1 MTSDIYI
8 NKQKLFDRWAPHYD
22 CLLTT
27 VFYQA
32 VHKRLVEYVELD
44 QQSKVL
50 DLGCGT
56 GRLLHRLAIKF
67 PTLEGTGLDL
77 STEMISQAQQ
87 TNQHADSINYRH
99 GNAEALPFGDEQ
111 FDAVFNTISFLHYPN
126 PQKVLS
132 EISRVLRPNGCFYLA
147 DYTVPE
153 AINTGYFPFFAGGLT
168 FYSPKQREQ
177 LGMAAD
183 LEYLSHYYLLC
194 PVMLTVFTKLVV

>member
-32 VHKRLVEYVELD
+32 VHKRLVEYVELGP
-44 QQSKVL
+44 QPKVL
-50 DLGCGT
+50 DIGCGT

-87 TNQHADSINYRH
+87 TNQHTDSITYRQ
-99 GNAEALPFGDEQ
+99 GNAEYLPFGDEQ

-132 EISRVLRPNGCFYLA
+132 EISRVLRPNGSFYLA
-147 DYTVPE
+147 DYTVAE
-153 AINTGYFPFFAGGLT
+153 AIDTGYFPFFAGGLR